1 MSISDSGG
9 TLTED
14 DLDDSNDSSECSY
27 PSPSS
32 KAYLR
37 SMEGLVSRP
46 RAVPRMI
53 PPSLPPSYKF
63 NLLQKLSFRQT
74 RGKVQNPLG
83 GAYGS
88 EMKMFSRLP
97 GRLAFFLRDAVPQS
111 ALIAGHIFLGF
122 SKCGQ
127 FLLSYTQTTTENDSM
142 DLNFSYYYRL
152 HWWVFLPYAKSRKVA
167 EVTLFSNQGVNGNL
181 YIAFCQ
187 WPGDQT
193 KLLVYGCQ
201 TQEGDMQD
209 NHGVAPSASVHCYLT
224 TTAVPSLNNCK
235 ACVKVANTYDADDV
249 AAAWNSCVRL
259 SCLIHGLTVHTQ
271 FDLVPPYPKFEPKI
285 SMKRNNTVVINTGNF
300 LHAVTIDI
308 EKQDES
314 ETDTNDQHQS
324 SFARYKS
331 SLCTKLTG
339 TMSDLLNPIEVN
351 VGVAEISMS
360 GNGLIGSPAGLIGSP
375 PSSFSPASFIPTSDS
390 ENTDAESE
398 ASIPIVRKVKKGQIK
413 RKLPFGPMDPVK
425 SFQDRLPNKSYL
437 DRLES
442 VKEFTD
448 KLSPGGERRKSSP
461 TKAVLSHLND
471 DDPFKLPV
479 ASASYMS
486 MSGSDRRKRMAE
498 AAYELTDD
506 NFNVDAPETL
516 STFRRKRL
524 ADKKYEFTEDDSSEN
539 IVPLT
544 RLRSKKIK
552 EAAEAAAAESSE
564 AIDDVISDVMVN
576 SPSDVMVCVERR
588 LKGQE
593 DTQESDDCW
602 ADVLDGVSYPELLSP
617 GGCIKKDTNSMSPR
631 VSQALGPMSPRISQV
646 LGPMSPRQ
654 AMSPRVSAWTPSEV
668 HCRAKFTR
676 RYIEVDDEL
685 ISVITDVED
694 DDLGASTGYHTA
706 LPLEVHGSGYT
717 QMYMVSKNKAE
728 HLNLPCVRVQQRS
741 LDLEQFCHETATGLC
756 AAADKKFWFCNDYDV
771 EVVDMDPHS
780 GDVVAVAVVLIQ
792 AAIVTKSHGQ
802 KYNVSSLSRKQY
814 QAGFKFCWNIDSGQY
829 YVVDSDPLKEIS
841 AFRQEPSG
849 VWNPA
854 RHAAIPLAKRYGT
867 HAHNVRCLTNDSVIT
882 GISLKAIV
890 DPDNLM
896 AIILN
901 DDGLT

>member
-1 MSISDSGG
+1 
-9 TLTED
+9 
-14 DLDDSNDSSECSY
+14 
-27 PSPSS
+27 
-32 KAYLR
+32 
-37 SMEGLVSRP
+37 
-46 RAVPRMI
+46 
-53 PPSLPPSYKF
+53 
-63 NLLQKLSFRQT
+63 
-74 RGKVQNPLG
+74 
-83 GAYGS
+83 
-88 EMKMFSRLP
+88 MFCRLP

-111 ALIAGHIFLGF
+111 ALVAGHVFLGF

-152 HWWVFLPYAKSRKVA
+152 HWWVFLPYTKARKVA

-187 WPGDQT
+187 WPGDQS
-193 KLLVYGCQ
+193 KLVVYGCQ
-201 TQEGDMQD
+201 TLEGEASDIT
-209 NHGVAPSASVHCYLT
+209 GIAPSASVHCYLT
-224 TTAVPSLNNCK
+224 TTAVPSLNNCS

-259 SCLIHGLTVHTQ
+259 SCLVHGLTVHTQ
-271 FDLVPPYPKFEPKI
+271 FDLVPPYPKFEPRI

-308 EKQDES
+308 EKPEDFQ
-314 ETDTNDQHQS
+314 TDPNDQHQS
-324 SFARYKS
+324 SFAKNVLFKS
-331 SLCTKLTG
+331 SLGTKLPG
-339 TMSDLLNPIEVN
+339 AMSDLLNPIEVN
-351 VGVAEISMS
+351 IGVAEISMS
-360 GNGLIGSPAGLIGSP
+360 GNGLVGSPAGFVGSP
-375 PSSFSPASFIPTSDS
+375 PPSFSPASFVPTSDS

-398 ASIPIVRKVKKGQIK
+398 ASIEMVRKVKKGQIK
-413 RKLPFGPMDPVK
+413 RKLPFGHIDPVK
-425 SFQDRLPNKSYL
+425 PLATKSLQDRLSSRSYL
-437 DRLES
+437 DRLET
-442 VKEFTD
+442 VKDFTD
-448 KLSPGGERRKSSP
+448 KLSPGRRRNSP
-461 TKAVLSHLND
+461 NKPAQLNCD
-471 DDPFKLPV
+471 DDPFKLPDEDPFKLPV
-479 ASASYMS
+479 ASASY

-552 EAAEAAAAESSE
+552 EAAEAAAAESGNE
-564 AIDDVISDVMVN
+564 ELDDVISDVMVN

-588 LKGQE
+588 VKGKE
-593 DTQESDDCW
+593 EASGEKEHEEDCW
-602 ADVLDGVSYPELLSP
+602 ADLLDGSSYPELLSP
-617 GGCIKKDTNSMSPR
+617 GGCIKKDSNSMSPR
-631 VSQALGPMSPRISQV
+631 VSHALGPMSPRIS
-646 LGPMSPRQ
+646 Q

-668 HCRAKFTR
+668 HCRAQFTR

-728 HLNLPCVRVQQRS
+728 QLNLPCVRVQQRS

-841 AFRQEPSG
+841 AFKQEPSG

-854 RHAAIPLAKRYGT
+854 RVAALPLAKRFIT
-867 HAHNVRCLTNDSVIT
+867 HAHNVRCLTNDSVIR

-901 DDGLT
+901 DDVH